1 MRPEHVAANRLI
13 DIALTGN
20 RQAYKAELDRI
31 RAESSDVAY
40 DNITRMAARQYKM
53 QVQDCRYFS
62 WRADWVN
69 KKRGN
74 DERNKGGVSDGK
86 TDDKGAYA

>member
-20 RQAYKAELDRI
+20 RQAYKAELNKI
-31 RAESSDVAY
+31 RAGIGAVAY
-40 DNITRMAARQYKM
+40 DNIVRLASIQYRMQT
-53 QVQDCRYFS
+53 QDHRYMA

-69 KKRGN
+69 EQRN
-74 DERNKGGVSDGK
+74 DK
-86 TDDKGAYA
+86 

>member
-1 MRPEHVAANRLI
+1 MRPEHAAANRLI

-20 RQAYKAELDRI
+20 RLAYKAELDKLRT
-31 RAESSDVAY
+31 ESSDVAY

-62 WRADWVN
+62 WRADWMSEQ
-69 KKRGN
+69 KASSK
-74 DERNKGGVSDGK
+74 
-86 TDDKGAYA
+86 